1 MKQQRIIAIGREY
14 GSGGH
19 KIGEILAKKYNI
31 PLYDKELIELIA
43 QEKNMDLDELKK
55 YDEIPR
61 NRLFSRTVNG
71 FSNSPEETISQMQFD
86 FLREKAN
93 SGESFVVVGRCA
105 TSILKDNENMVSIF
119 VTGDLVY
126 EATRIS
132 KMYRITEVEGE
143 AMVEKVN
150 KQRKQYHNYYCKEKW
165 GDSRYYDL
173 IINSSK
179 VGIENAADII
189 DHYIKL
195 IQTTE

>member
-31 PLYDKELIELIA
+31 PLYDKELIEVIA

-179 VGIENAADII
+179 VGVENAADIT

>member
-1 MKQQRIIAIGREY
+1 MTKQRIIAIGREY

-19 KIGEILAKKYNI
+19 KIGEILSKRYGI
-31 PLYDKELIELIA
+31 PLYDKEMIEEIA
-43 QEKNMDLDELKK
+43 KEKNLDLDELKK
-55 YDEIPR
+55 YDETPR

-71 FSNSPEETISQMQFD
+71 FTNSPEETISQMQFD
-86 FLREKAN
+86 FLREKAKA
-93 SGESFVVVGRCA
+93 GESFVVVGRCA
-105 TSILKDNENMVSIF
+105 TSILKDNENTVCIF
-119 VTGDLVY
+119 VTGNLVD

-132 KMYRITEVEGE
+132 KLYRITEVEGE
-143 AMVEKVN
+143 ALVEKVN

-189 DHYIKL
+189 DNYIKL
-195 IQTTE
+195 MQK

>member
-31 PLYDKELIELIA
+31 PLYDKELIEVIA

-93 SGESFVVVGRCA
+93 SGESFVVVSRCA

>member
-1 MKQQRIIAIGREY
+1 MAKQRIIAIGREY

-19 KIGEILAKKYNI
+19 KIGEILAKKYGI
-31 PLYDKELIELIA
+31 PLYDKEMIELIA
-43 QEKNMDLDELKK
+43 KEKNLDLDELK
-55 YDEIPR
+55 R

-71 FSNSPEETISQMQFD
+71 FTNSPEETISQMQFD

-165 GDSRYYDL
+165 GDSRHYDL
-173 IINSSK
+173 IINSSR
-179 VGIENAADII
+179 VGIQNAADII
-189 DHYIKL
+189 DSYIKL

>member
-1 MKQQRIIAIGREY
+1 MAKQRIIAIGREY

-19 KIGEILAKKYNI
+19 KIGEILSKRYGI
-31 PLYDKELIELIA
+31 PLYDKEMIEEIA
-43 QEKNMDLDELKK
+43 KEKNLDLDELKK
-55 YDEIPR
+55 YDETPR

-71 FSNSPEETISQMQFD
+71 FTNSPEETISQMQFD
-86 FLREKAN
+86 FLREKAKA
-93 SGESFVVVGRCA
+93 GESFVVVGRCA
-105 TSILKDNENMVSIF
+105 TSILKDNENTVCIF
-119 VTGDLVY
+119 VTGNLVD

-143 AMVEKVN
+143 ALVEKVN

-189 DHYIKL
+189 DNYIKL
-195 IQTTE
+195 MQNT

>member
-1 MKQQRIIAIGREY
+1 MAKQRIIAIGREY

-19 KIGEILAKKYNI
+19 KIGEILAKKYGI
-31 PLYDKELIELIA
+31 PLYDKEMIEVIA
-43 QEKNMDLDELKK
+43 KEKDLDLDELKK

-71 FSNSPEETISQMQFD
+71 FTNSPEETISQMQFD

-132 KMYRITEVEGE
+132 KLYRITEVEGE

-150 KQRKQYHNYYCKEKW
+150 KQRNQYHNYYCKEKW

>member
-1 MKQQRIIAIGREY
+1 MAKQRIIAIGREY

-19 KIGEILAKKYNI
+19 KIGEILAKRYGI
-31 PLYDKELIELIA
+31 PLYDKEMIELIA
-43 QEKNMDLDELKK
+43 KEKNLDLDELKK

-165 GDSRYYDL
+165 GDSRHYDL
-173 IINSSK
+173 IINSSR
-179 VGIENAADII
+179 VGIQNAADII
-189 DHYIKL
+189 DSYIKL

>member
-1 MKQQRIIAIGREY
+1 MAKQRIIAIGREY

-19 KIGEILAKKYNI
+19 KIGEILAKKYGI
-31 PLYDKELIELIA
+31 PLYDKEMIELIA
-43 QEKNMDLDELKK
+43 KEKNLDLDELKK

-71 FSNSPEETISQMQFD
+71 FTNSPEETISQMQFD

-126 EATRIS
+126 EATRILKNVS
-132 KMYRITEVEGE
+132 
-143 AMVEKVN
+143 
-150 KQRKQYHNYYCKEKW
+150 HNR
-165 GDSRYYDL
+165 G
-173 IINSSK
+173 
-179 VGIENAADII
+179 
-189 DHYIKL
+189 
-195 IQTTE
+195 

>member
-1 MKQQRIIAIGREY
+1 MKKQRIIAIGREY

-19 KIGEILAKKYNI
+19 EIGEILSKRYNI
-31 PLYDKELIELIA
+31 PLYDKEMIEVIA
-43 QEKNMDLDELKK
+43 KEKNLDLDELKK
-55 YDEIPR
+55 YDETPR

-71 FSNSPEETISQMQFD
+71 FSNSPEETITQMEFD
-86 FLREKAN
+86 FLREKAAA
-93 SGESFVVVGRCA
+93 GDSFVVVGRCA
-105 TSILKDNENMVSIF
+105 TSILKDNENTVCIF
-119 VTGDLVY
+119 VTGNLVD

-143 AMVEKVN
+143 ALVEKVN

-189 DHYIKL
+189 DNYIKL
-195 IQTTE
+195 I

>member
-1 MKQQRIIAIGREY
+1 MAKQRIIAIGREY

-19 KIGEILAKKYNI
+19 KIGEILSKRYGI
-31 PLYDKELIELIA
+31 PLYDKEMIEEIA
-43 QEKNMDLDELKK
+43 KEKNLDLDELKK
-55 YDEIPR
+55 YDETPR

-71 FSNSPEETISQMQFD
+71 FTNSPEETISQMQFD
-86 FLREKAN
+86 FLREKAKA
-93 SGESFVVVGRCA
+93 GESFVVVGRCA
-105 TSILKDNENMVSIF
+105 TSILKDNENTVCIF
-119 VTGDLVY
+119 VTGNLVD

-132 KMYRITEVEGE
+132 KLYRITEVEGE
-143 AMVEKVN
+143 ALVEKVN

-189 DHYIKL
+189 DNYIKL
-195 IQTTE
+195 MQK